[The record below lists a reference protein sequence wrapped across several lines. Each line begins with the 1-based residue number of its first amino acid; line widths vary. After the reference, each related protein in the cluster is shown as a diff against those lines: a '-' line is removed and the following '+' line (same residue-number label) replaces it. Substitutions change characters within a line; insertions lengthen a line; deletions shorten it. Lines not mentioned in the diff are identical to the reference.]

1 MENTLTI
8 DQVKQLSFQ
17 NERPLEGVLAF
28 LASRSRKSTRD
39 LSAAANEIFRG
50 FGEYL
55 DELLKG
61 LIEKRTAAEFEA
73 AFNEAF
79 PKYAAMTLSL
89 SHFAHV
95 VLPSNVVERLTR
107 ESICELEADFRE
119 QALLAFG
126 AAVRDQAM
134 FTVWTLRKINDLVT
148 QISGTKIDKDRQKE
162 DTEYCERFN
171 AYALRAHFSLDCLT
185 MALRLRQPIYP
196 EVMVEVVD
204 GLRGMVNAY
213 AWARR
218 GAALRIS
225 SGEGAPVPP
234 PLDEEDEYLL
244 SASMHDMAAIDED
257 ESPVDGD

>member
-8 DQVKQLSFQ
+8 DRVKQLSFQ

-50 FGEYL
+50 FAEYL
-55 DELLKG
+55 DEVLKG
-61 LIEKRTAAEFEA
+61 VIEKRTAAEFETS
-73 AFNEAF
+73 FNEAF
-79 PKYAAMTLSL
+79 PKYAAITLSL
-89 SHFAHV
+89 SHFAYV

-119 QALLAFG
+119 QGLLAFG
-126 AAVRDQAM
+126 AAARDQAM

-148 QISGTKIDKDRQKE
+148 QISGTEIGTDKQKE
-162 DTEYCERFN
+162 DREYCERFN
-171 AYALRAHFSLDCLT
+171 VYALRAHFSLDCLT
-185 MALRLRQPIYP
+185 MALRLKQPIYP
-196 EVMVEVVD
+196 EVMAEIVD

-218 GAALRIS
+218 GAALRLS
-225 SGEGAPVPP
+225 PEGSASVPLP
-234 PLDEEDEYLL
+234 HDEEDEYLL
-244 SASMHDMAAIDED
+244 SASMRDMAAIDED
-257 ESPVDGD
+257 ESAVDGD